1 MKKILFLIVV
11 SIFISCTEDD
21 NPSNDIN
28 QTISRLNQTVSS
40 GNWIISYFF
49 DSDSDE
55 TSNFSGFE
63 FSFNNEGSLIAQNGN
78 LIYSGTWS
86 IIDSNSNDD
95 SNDDVDFNI
104 VFTTPAEFMDLS
116 DDWDVINITDSKI
129 ELIDVSGGNGGTD
142 YLTFER

>member
-21 NPSNDIN
+21 NPSNDTN
-28 QTISRLNQTVSS
+28 QTISQLNQTVSS

-104 VFTTPAEFMDLS
+104 VFTTPAEFIVLS

>member
-28 QTISRLNQTVSS
+28 QTISQLNQTVSS